1 MAYIILIIFLLIA
14 LLCYIEDYIP
24 EYKNTFYF
32 DICIALVLLAGF
44 RVVGVD
50 PDSENYE
57 YYFNNVFKAS
67 ALGMMEPSFKYLCM
81 ILGHMT
87 NNVHI
92 LFLVYAVAGVTIKL
106 HAFKRLSPIL
116 FVPLLFY
123 ISFYFELHEMTQM
136 RAGIVS
142 GLYLMALKYLGEG
155 HWKQPAIL
163 IFIGS
168 LFHFSSLVLLP
179 ILFIDNKDFNR
190 RRTLFWLL
198 LIPLGYVVYWGGMNI
213 LLNPDIPYIGQKM
226 AIYQTAMEKGRQTV
240 DINIFDPLHLMAI
253 LLFYY
258 TYFFRETIK
267 RYCPEFNV
275 IFKAT
280 AIGLFTYTALAFLPV
295 LALRVSQLYC
305 VANIILYTGIV
316 FTLKQKWAGITLAI
330 MLAGIQLYVGL
341 PHYGLIELVKFW

>member
-14 LLCYIEDYIP
+14 MFCYFEDYITD
-24 EYKNTFYF
+24 YKNTIYF
-32 DICIALVLLAGF
+32 NFCIALILLAGF

-50 PDSENYE
+50 PDSDNYE
-57 YYFNNVFKAS
+57 YYFHNVFKAS
-67 ALGMMEPSFKYLCM
+67 ALGMMEPSFKYICM
-81 ILGHMT
+81 ILGRIT
-87 NNVHI
+87 TNVHV

-106 HAFKRLSPIL
+106 YAFKRLSPIL

-142 GLYLMALKYLGEG
+142 GLYLLALKHLGNG
-155 HWKQPAIL
+155 SRKKAAFLIL
-163 IFIGS
+163 IGS

-179 ILFIDNKDFNR
+179 ILFVNNKDCNR
-190 RRTLFWLL
+190 RQTLFWLL
-198 LIPLGYVVYWGGMNI
+198 LIPLGYLVYWGGMNI
-213 LLNPDIPYIGQKM
+213 LLNPDIPFIGQKM

-267 RYCPEFNV
+267 ENCPDFNV

-280 AIGLFTYTALAFLPV
+280 AIGLFAYSALAFLPV

-316 FTLKQKWAGITLAI
+316 FTLKQRWAGISLAVL
-330 MLAGIQLYVGL
+330 LAGILLYVNL
-341 PHYGLIELVKFW
+341 PHYGLVELVKFW